1 MIAVL
6 FFIEASVLLSTLV
19 SSGFS
24 ARSKFVPKW
33 SLECEVSVVG
43 GGWND
48 SALQG
53 YVYMAMSLL
62 PPTFPRATL
71 IKVG

>member
-1 MIAVL
+1 MVL
-6 FFIEASVLLSTLV
+6 VHGQSLFLSGV
-19 SSGFS
+19 
-24 ARSKFVPKW
+24 
-33 SLECEVSVVG
+33 LECEVSVVG